1 MMIKTFTVITV
12 LSFTI
17 AAWYIETETT
27 GFKDAVQRAP
37 LIHIKKR
44 FYWNSVL
51 SSHRYR
57 VLSAGITWF
66 MHFSCV
72 WIEDRRP
79 EAQEEEGRILMMERT
94 RLVGEIDTP
103 QGHSLHSSRIN

>member
-1 MMIKTFTVITV
+1 MIKTFTV

-44 FYWNSVL
+44 FY
-51 SSHRYR
+51 
-57 VLSAGITWF
+57 
-66 MHFSCV
+66 
-72 WIEDRRP
+72 
-79 EAQEEEGRILMMERT
+79 
-94 RLVGEIDTP
+94 
-103 QGHSLHSSRIN
+103 